1 MSELET
7 ALNQLLM
14 TNTRRRRHVPVQ
26 SRQGQPLQQPPQ
38 PRFPNL
44 AFCFS
49 LKSREMNELTCMPS
63 KCGEC
68 QTYQ

>member
-1 MSELET
+1 MGELET
-7 ALNQLLM
+7 ALNQLLK

-38 PRFPNL
+38 LRFRNL

-49 LKSREMNELTCMPS
+49 LKSREMN
-63 KCGEC
+63 
-68 QTYQ
+68 